1 MASGVVVWK
10 GRPAFGSMSDGV
22 RVVGCG
28 FEVDPLQFSGFLAVS
43 DVLARSAVSRT
54 HSARMDSEDD
64 GMDPWDRE
72 EFDMMGD
79 GPPVEEELMG
89 PPEEEHF
96 GLSQAAEVQEPR
108 ATFQEPE
115 SSSKVDSVA
124 VPLPAAV
131 LPVLDACSETP
142 KRGASLEP
150 SAQQNSPPQLG
161 VLESPPKL
169 RRVRAKTT
177 VPVSVC
183 PPVQLLGWER
193 HKVQIEED
201 FLSQHFFKK
210 LDGRQR
216 YNWVYEKVRGFYVAH
231 LYPMTLDKKMRDA
244 WDELKAAGRQQQ
256 GRSAFREVT
265 VEERAKIAKA
275 WLKAAEPPP
284 YVAKI
289 VEDLLVS
296 KPLTR
301 PVGRIRCKG
310 ALLTWMLPKGK
321 VDISKVLAQEP
332 TALSE
337 VLDGLRADSNVQEAW
352 KDIQLHAQTCK
363 QVSGAADVAVSF
375 EVCPLTWAN
384 EKEVQLHFHT
394 FLKSEV
400 SDLLLK
406 CLNPY
411 CFEDTKAHMSTT
423 IHGIHARPSG
433 GRGCWSGF
441 FYCCIPEK
449 TGTLWSWTTRAPFS
463 GFGVNPNWI
472 LNLMKSGKLDTR
484 SGRKMIQRCVSGT
497 WRLRELVM
505 PGNACMRTRVVARHG
520 TGLRRQ
526 RRFSSRKE

>member
-1 MASGVVVWK
+1 MF
-10 GRPAFGSMSDGV
+10 RF
-22 RVVGCG
+22 
-28 FEVDPLQFSGFLAVS
+28 
-43 DVLARSAVSRT
+43 SAVSAVLACNAIFRT
-54 HSARMDSEDD
+54 HSSRMDSEADW
-64 GMDPWDRE
+64 MDPWDFA
-72 EFDMMGD
+72 EFDMMETE
-79 GPPVEEELMG
+79 PPVEEEQLG
-89 PPEEEHF
+89 LPEEEHV
-96 GLSQAAEVQEPR
+96 GLSQAAEVQELR
-108 ATFQEPE
+108 ATGQEPE

-124 VPLPAAV
+124 IVVPAAV
-131 LPVLDACSETP
+131 LRVLDACSGTP

-150 SAQQNSPPQLG
+150 SAQQTSTPQLG
-161 VLESPPKL
+161 VFEPPPKL

-216 YNWVYEKVRGFYVAH
+216 YNWVYEKVRSFYVAH
-231 LYPMTLDKKMRDA
+231 LYPMTLDKKTRDA
-244 WDELKAAGRQQQ
+244 WDELKAAARQQQ

-301 PVGRIRCKG
+301 PVGRIKCKG

-321 VDISKVLAQEP
+321 VDISKVVAQEP

-375 EVCPLTWAN
+375 EVCPLTWKN

-449 TGTLWSWTTRAPFS
+449 TGTLWCQATKAPFS
-463 GFGVNPNWI
+463 GFLVNPNWI
-472 LNLMKSGKLDTR
+472 LNLVQSDKLDTT
-484 SGRKMIQRCVSGT
+484 SARKLIVRCANGS
-497 WRLRELVM
+497 RHYRELETHEVHLEQEAIM
-505 PGNACMRTRVVARHG
+505 KAEQEAQRLLGNT
-520 TGLRRQ
+520 LRPSKQ
-526 RRFSSRKE
+526 YAGV